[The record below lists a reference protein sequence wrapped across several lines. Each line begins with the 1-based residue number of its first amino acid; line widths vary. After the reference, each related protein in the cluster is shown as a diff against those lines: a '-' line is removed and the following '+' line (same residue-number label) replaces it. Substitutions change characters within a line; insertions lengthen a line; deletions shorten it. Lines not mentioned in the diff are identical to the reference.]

1 MHLLFIY
8 KYFIYFTNVNTLI
21 IFFLFFHYAIYFC
34 CRTDTFSL
42 TLASLSSFRVT
53 DIMLK
58 YKKLQASER
67 LQNQQETAGLVPHL
81 APDVTV
87 VAPPAPAPLRV
98 ATGHASSQ
106 SQSAPAG
113 SSFAASH
120 HLPTPHR
127 NDAAAAALPLNLA
140 AMVAKAVQAAVQE
153 ALAKNNK

>member
-1 MHLLFIY
+1 
-8 KYFIYFTNVNTLI
+8 
-21 IFFLFFHYAIYFC
+21 
-34 CRTDTFSL
+34 
-42 TLASLSSFRVT
+42 
-53 DIMLK
+53 
-58 YKKLQASER
+58 LQASER
-67 LQNQQETAGLVPHL
+67 LQNQQETADLVPDL
-81 APDVTV
+81 PPDVTV

-98 ATGHASSQ
+98 ATGHASQ